1 MFDTLSDRLGSVFD
15 RLRGRGALGEADVRA
30 AMREVRVAL
39 LEADV
44 ALPVARDFV
53 DQVTEKAV
61 GQEVLRSITPGQM
74 VVKIVHDA
82 LVETLGSETAELDL
96 NVSPPAVIM
105 MVGLQGSGK
114 TTTTA
119 KLAKRLKERERKK
132 VLMASLDVARP
143 AAQEQLAVLGRQ
155 AEVDTLPVVAGQQ
168 PVDIARRALNAAKL
182 QGYDVVLLDTAGRL
196 HVDDQ
201 LMAEMKAVAAASNPT
216 ETLLVVDALTGQ
228 DAVNVAK
235 GFAGEVDLT
244 GVILTRL
251 DGDARGGAALS
262 MRAVTGNPIKFAGV
276 GEAIDKLEAFHPER
290 VAGRILGMG
299 DVVSLVERAAET
311 IQVEEAEKLA
321 AKMAKGKF
329 DLDDLW
335 AQLRQMQR
343 MGGLGALA
351 GMMPGMKGMKGAMD
365 QAQNSKALVHMEAML
380 SSMTAKERAKPEVI
394 NAKRKIRVAK
404 GSGTTVQEVNK
415 LLKMHQEMSTV
426 MKRLKKMGGL
436 GKLAAMFGG
445 GGGLGGLGGPEGA
458 GGAGGLP
465 GLGGGNLAGLPG
477 LGGSPFNLPP
487 GFDKF
492 SKK

>member
-1 MFDTLSDRLGSVFD
+1 MFDSLSDRLGSVFD
-15 RLRGRGALGEADVRA
+15 KLRGRGALSEADVRS

-82 LVETLGSETAELDL
+82 LVEMLGSDASELNLDV
-96 NVSPPAVIM
+96 NPPAVIL

-119 KLAKRLKERERKK
+119 KLGKRLSERERKR

-155 AEVDTLPVVAGQQ
+155 ANVDTLPVVAGQQ
-168 PVDIARRALNAAKL
+168 PVDIAKRAIQAARL
-182 QGYDVVLLDTAGRL
+182 QAYDVVLLDTAGRL
-196 HVDDQ
+196 HVDDA
-201 LMAEMKAVAAASNPT
+201 LMGEMKAVAAASNPT

-235 GFAGEVDLT
+235 GFGGGVDLT

-262 MRAVTGNPIKFAGV
+262 MRAVTGKPIKFAGV
-276 GEAIDKLEAFHPER
+276 GEAIDKLEAFHPDR

-311 IQVEEAEKLA
+311 IQADEAEKLA
-321 AKMAKGKF
+321 GKMLKGKF
-329 DLDDLW
+329 DLDDLR
-335 AQLRQMQR
+335 AQIGQMQR

-351 GMMPGMKGMKGAMD
+351 SMMPGLKGMKGAAD
-365 QAQNSKALVHMEAML
+365 KAADGKALVHLEAMM
-380 SSMTAKERAKPEVI
+380 SSMTAKERARPELI
-394 NAKRKIRVAK
+394 NAKRKIRIAK

-415 LLKMHQEMSTV
+415 LLKMHQEMATV
-426 MKRLKKMGGL
+426 MMRLKKMGGL
-436 GKLAAMFGG
+436 GKLAAMFGKGGMEGALGGLAPGAMPPGALG
-445 GGGLGGLGGPEGA
+445 GGGSA
-458 GGAGGLP
+458 LP
-465 GLGGGNLAGLPG
+465 GLGGQ
-477 LGGSPFNLPP
+477 PFNLPP

-492 SKK
+492 TKK

>member
-1 MFDTLSDRLGSVFD
+1 MFDTLSDRLGNVFD
-15 RLRGRGALGEADVRA
+15 RLRGRGALSEADVRA
-30 AMREVRVAL
+30 ALREVRVAL

-53 DQVTEKAV
+53 DKVTEQAV
-61 GQEVLRSITPGQM
+61 GQEVLRSVTPGQM

-82 LVETLGSETAELDL
+82 LVETLGSDTAEMNL
-96 NVSPPAVIM
+96 NVAPPAVIM

-119 KLAKRLKERERKK
+119 KLAKRLTDRERKK

-155 AEVDTLPVVAGQQ
+155 ANVDTLPIVAGQQ
-168 PVDIARRALNAAKL
+168 PVDIAKRALQSARL
-182 QGYDVVLLDTAGRL
+182 QAYDVVLLDTAGRL

-201 LMAEMKAVAAASNPT
+201 LMAEMKAVAAASTPT
-216 ETLLVVDALTGQ
+216 ETLLVVDSLTGQ

-235 GFAGEVDLT
+235 GFSADVDLT
-244 GVILTRL
+244 GVILTRM

-262 MRAVTGNPIKFAGV
+262 MRAVTGKPIKFAGV
-276 GEAIDKLEAFHPER
+276 GEAIDKLEAFHPDR

-311 IQVEEAEKLA
+311 IEVEEAEKIA

-343 MGGLGALA
+343 MGGMGALV
-351 GMMPGMKGMKGAMD
+351 GMMPGMKGMK
-365 QAQNSKALVHMEAML
+365 QAAEKAADSKALVHMEAML
-380 SSMTAKERAKPEVI
+380 SSMTAKERQRPELV
-394 NAKRKIRVAK
+394 NAKRKIRIAK
-404 GSGTTVQEVNK
+404 GSGMTVQDVNK
-415 LLKMHQEMSTV
+415 LLKMHQEMSTA
-426 MKRLKKMGGL
+426 MKRLKKMGGFS
-436 GKLAAMFGG
+436 KLAAMFGAG
-445 GGGLGGLGGPEGA
+445 GGELGGLGGGGGMPDLGSLGGA
-458 GGAGGLP
+458 GGALP
-465 GLGGGNLAGLPG
+465 GLGGAT
-477 LGGSPFNLPP
+477 PFNLPK